1 MFGKA
6 TDFTTWLGDKVLI
19 LMSRR
24 GDLITD
30 IAVGASRANVFGI
43 AALGTIRYYGSTL
56 VAVSCGRYRGRG
68 AITADGAG
76 GSLRAGTGTRG
87 GGVHLGCVFM
97 ACSSCC
103 VVGIGVRTDGASIS
117 CVACRGAGRSGDSA
131 LIAVIRFSDRLGIAV
146 ITHAAGI
153 CFHAGS

>member
-6 TDFTTWLGDKVLI
+6 ADFTTWLGDKVLI

-43 AALGTIRYYGSTL
+43 AALGTVRNHRSAFIAMSRSGDCRCRA
-56 VAVSCGRYRGRG
+56 VA
-68 AITADGAG
+68 ADGAG
-76 GSLRAGTGTRG
+76 GSLRSGTGTG
-87 GGVHLGCVFM
+87 SGGVHLGCVFM

-103 VVGIGVRTDGASIS
+103 VAGIGVRTDGASIS
-117 CVACRGAGRSGDSA
+117 SVACRGAGRSGDSA
-131 LIAVIRFSDRLGIAV
+131 LITMIRFSDRLGIAV
-146 ITHAAGI
+146 ITPATGI
-153 CFHAGS
+153 CFHASS